1 MCRDSTKPHVL
12 GSLPQDRSIRDPHS
26 LKPVKHRPSMKP
38 SPLRSPLK
46 PLARHL
52 PGILSALAVGTGAV
66 PALAQN
72 AASPVRLQSSTLMQ
86 ENLKP
91 EALERAPVFISG
103 DQIEGQT
110 DGATVIDG
118 QAELRRHDTVIR
130 ADRLEFDRSTSDT
143 RATGNVL
150 INRNGDRFEGPALQL
165 NVDTYQ
171 GTFEEPR
178 FQLLRNEGQGDARQL
193 EFLEKDKLRVHDGR
207 YSTCPRPPGASAS
220 WDPDWLVRA
229 GRIDIDN
236 AEEVGTA
243 VGGVVEFKGV
253 PILAAPYLSFPLSDK
268 RKSGVLPPSIG
279 LDSQS
284 GLELTVPYY
293 LNLAPNFDATLFPT
307 LMTKRGVDLG
317 AEFRYLQPSFTGQ
330 LRGSYTPDDRLRD
343 RNRWSYSLQHR
354 QLINGPLDLR
364 SPLNLRVNLNR
375 VSDNNYWRD
384 YPRTLTSLS
393 SRLLANDVTLGW
405 NQGPWSLGVGAH
417 SWQALQDPDS
427 RFTPPFDRLP
437 TISAA
442 YRRSNDSIGGL
453 SGWDWSIRGEMTRFE
468 RSVLAEDSD
477 EETTTRGDRSLLVGE
492 ITRRWQ
498 SPGWFVQPKFRLHAT
513 QYDYS
518 SARGRPLSA
527 SRVLPTFST
536 DSGLIFERNA
546 SFFGRDFVQTLEP
559 RAFFTWTPFDNQ
571 NRLPNYDSSN
581 RDFNL
586 STLFTEHTVGGNDR
600 ITDTKAVTLGVTSR
614 LFDPISGGELV
625 RVGLAQR
632 FLFDDQN
639 VTISGRPVTDR
650 YSDLLLSTRVN
661 WNPTWSTELNLRFRP
676 SDDAAVRSSVS
687 ARYMPGPYRVLSV
700 AYRQQRSVSE
710 QIDMSW
716 QWPLSD
722 LLGSAPDPV
731 KGRALGPGQW
741 YSVGRLNYSVTDKKP
756 IDVIAGFEYDAG
768 CWIGRVVLER
778 LQLNR
783 VSANERVLVQLE
795 FNGFSRLGASSLKS
809 LSNHVP
815 RYKYLRE
822 EINPPSRFENYD

>member
-1 MCRDSTKPHVL
+1 
-12 GSLPQDRSIRDPHS
+12 
-26 LKPVKHRPSMKP
+26 MKP
-38 SPLRSPLK
+38 SPLRSPLS

-66 PALAQN
+66 PAMAQN
-72 AASPVRLQSSTLMQ
+72 TASPVRLQSSSLLQ
-86 ENLKP
+86 ESLKP

-103 DQIEGQT
+103 EQIEGQT
-110 DGATVIDG
+110 DGATVIEG

-130 ADRLEFDRSTSDT
+130 ADRLEFDRSSSDT

-165 NVDTYQ
+165 NVDSYQ

-178 FQLLRNEGQGDARQL
+178 FQLLRNEAQGDARQL

-207 YSTCPRPPGASAS
+207 YSTCPRPPGSS

-229 GRIDIDN
+229 SRIDIDN
-236 AEEVGTA
+236 VEEVGTA

-253 PILAAPYLSFPLSDK
+253 PILAAPYLTFPLSDK
-268 RKSGVLPPSIG
+268 RKSGVLPPSISV
-279 LDSQS
+279 DSQS

-293 LNLAPNFDATLFPT
+293 LNLAPNFDLTLYPT
-307 LMTKRGVDLG
+307 VMTKRGVDLG
-317 AEFRYLQPSFTGQ
+317 AEFRYLQPGYTGQ
-330 LRGSYTPDDRLRD
+330 LRGSYTPDDQLRD
-343 RNRWSYSLQHR
+343 RDRWSYSLQHR
-354 QLINGPLDLR
+354 QLLNGPLGLR

-393 SRLLANDVTLGW
+393 SRLLANDVSLGW
-405 NQGPWSLGVGAH
+405 SQGPWSVGVGAH

-437 TISAA
+437 TINAT

-468 RSVLAEDSD
+468 RSVLAADDD

-498 SPGWFVQPKFRLHAT
+498 SPGWFIQPKFRLHAT
-513 QYDYS
+513 QYNYS
-518 SARGRPLSA
+518 SVRGRPLSA

-536 DSGLIFERNA
+536 DSGLIFEREA
-546 SFFGRDFVQTLEP
+546 SFFGRAFVQTLEP
-559 RAFFTWTPFDNQ
+559 RAFFTWTPFDDQ
-571 NRLPNYDSSN
+571 IRLPNYDSSN

-614 LFDPISGGELV
+614 LFDPVSGGELV
-625 RVGLAQR
+625 RVGVAQR
-632 FLFDDQN
+632 FLLEDQR

-650 YSDLLLSTRVN
+650 SSDLLLSTRVN
-661 WNPTWSTELNLRFRP
+661 WSPTWSTELNLRYRP
-676 SDDAAVRSSVS
+676 SDDVAVRSSIS

-700 AYRQQRSVSE
+700 AYRQQNSVSE
-710 QIDMSW
+710 QFDIGW
-716 QWPLSD
+716 QWPLSA
-722 LLGSAPDPV
+722 LLGGAPDPV

-756 IDVIAGFEYDAG
+756 IDVVAGFEYDAG

-783 VSANERVLVQLE
+783 VSANERVLLQLE

-815 RYKYLRE
+815 RYQYLRE

>member
-12 GSLPQDRSIRDPHS
+12 GLLPQDRPISAPHS
-26 LKPVKHRPSMKP
+26 PKPVKHQPSMKP
-38 SPLRSPLK
+38 SPLRSPLT

-52 PGILSALAVGTGAV
+52 PGILSALAVGAGAG

-72 AASPVRLQSSTLMQ
+72 AASPVRLQSSTLLQ
-86 ENLKP
+86 ETLPP
-91 EALERAPVFISG
+91 EALDRAPVFISG
-103 DQIEGQT
+103 EQIEGQT
-110 DGATVIDG
+110 DGATVIEG

-130 ADRLEFDRSTSDT
+130 ADRLEFDRRSSDT

-150 INRNGDRFEGPALQL
+150 INRNGDRFEGPALEL

-178 FQLLRNEGQGDARQL
+178 FQLLRNEGQGDASRL
-193 EFLEKDKLRVHDGR
+193 EFLEKDKIRVHEGR
-207 YSTCPRPPGASAS
+207 YSTCPRPPGSS

-229 GRIDIDN
+229 SRIDIDN
-236 AEEVGTA
+236 VEEVGTA

-253 PILAAPYLSFPLSDK
+253 PILAAPYLTFPLSDK

-279 LDSQS
+279 VDSQS
-284 GLELTVPYY
+284 GFEVTVPYY
-293 LNLAPNFDATLFPT
+293 LNLAPNFDATLYPT

-317 AEFRYLQPSFTGQ
+317 AEFRYLQPGFTGQ
-330 LRGSYTPDDRLRD
+330 LRGSFTPDDKLRD
-343 RNRWSYSLQHR
+343 QNRWSYSFQHR
-354 QLINGPLDLR
+354 HQIQSPFGIR

-405 NQGPWSLGVGAH
+405 SQGPWSVGVGAH

-437 TISAA
+437 TISAT
-442 YRRSNDSIGGL
+442 YRRSNDNIAGL
-453 SGWDWSIRGEMTRFE
+453 SGWDWFVRSEVTRFE
-468 RSVLAEDSD
+468 RSVLAASG
-477 EETTTRGDRSLLVGE
+477 EETTTQGDRAMAVGE

-498 SPGWFVQPKFRLHAT
+498 APGWFVQPKFRLHAA

-518 SARGRPLSA
+518 NPRGRPLSA
-527 SRVLPTFST
+527 SRVLPTFSA
-536 DSGLIFERNA
+536 DSGLIFEREA
-546 SFFGRDFVQTLEP
+546 SFFGRAFVQTLEP
-559 RAFFTWTPFDNQ
+559 RAFFTWTPFEDQTN
-571 NRLPNYDSSN
+571 LPNFDSSN
-581 RDFNL
+581 RDINL
-586 STLFTEHTVGGNDR
+586 STLFTEYSIGGNDR
-600 ITDTKAVTLGVTSR
+600 ITDTRAITLGATSR
-614 LFDPISGGELV
+614 LLDPVTGGELV

-632 FLFDDQN
+632 YLLADQN
-639 VTISGRPVTDR
+639 VVVSGRPITDR
-650 YSDLLLSTRVN
+650 VGDLLLSTRVQ
-661 WNPTWSTELNLRFRP
+661 WAPTWSTELNLRYRP
-676 SDDAAVRSSVS
+676 SDSAVVRTSVG

-700 AYRQQRSVSE
+700 AYRQQRNVNE
-710 QIDMSW
+710 QVDIGW

-731 KGRALGPGQW
+731 RGKALGPGQW
-741 YSVGRLNYSVTDKKP
+741 YGVGRLNYSVTDKKP
-756 IDVIAGFEYDAG
+756 IDVVAGFEYDAG

-783 VSANERVLVQLE
+783 VSANERVLLQLE
-795 FNGFSRLGASSLKS
+795 FNGFSRLGASSLRS
-809 LSNHVP
+809 LSNHIP
-815 RYKYLRE
+815 RYQYLRE